1 MVSMD
6 ERNYEIYQK
15 YLRGSRKA
23 DLARE
28 YHLSTAR
35 IRAIIKRQEYLTTT
49 YPACELVKTDAGD
62 KTISIICM
70 VLKNK
75 NIQSKEDLIKLD
87 IHEAMQ
93 LVGNRSTD
101 CMKYIGILYMNAIQ
115 NKDI

>member
-1 MVSMD
+1 
-6 ERNYEIYQK
+6 
-15 YLRGSRKA
+15 
-23 DLARE
+23 
-28 YHLSTAR
+28 
-35 IRAIIKRQEYLTTT
+35 
-49 YPACELVKTDAGD
+49 
-62 KTISIICM
+62 M

-101 CMKYIGILYMNAIQ
+101 CMKYISILYMNAIQ